1 MSAASKQPKYALAN
15 EKGEKPYVVE
25 WQDWRTR
32 QDWRTTRHTL
42 VFARTAAS
50 ANLKAMGRSRPGVWH
65 KNTRRALFPEVPAV
79 PTQGES

>member
-25 WQDWRTR
+25 W